1 MSAKGSSWFDERL
14 DAVAVTVRAVLIT
27 RILSGV
33 GAALLTAYIF
43 TPLIGSVWFCAFA
56 SAEIATRY
64 ATRAVRRGQAL
75 SPRARRAYVAS
86 MALAS
91 AAWCGLAALY
101 WTVDKEAFRL
111 AAMIILVGL
120 MVHAQGFS
128 FRSPAAL
135 AALGA
140 MPVVLWLVLPIGFGG
155 FEGAPFY
162 TLSVALV
169 LLIAY
174 VAASAQANMRNAR
187 ALAEAHRNAEAANAA
202 KSAFLAMVSHE
213 LRTPLNGVL
222 GMARALQRTGLD
234 PRQQGYVET
243 MLRSGDGLVAMLN
256 DVLDLSKI
264 EAGRLDMEATAFYL
278 RAVIEQAVE
287 LWAEAASARR
297 LSLIAEIDPATP
309 DRVVGDETRVRQ
321 VLANLLSNALKFT
334 EQGAVRVRVS
344 TAPSAKM
351 TGVEIRVID
360 TGIGMSPTHVASLF
374 RPYTQADAATARHYG
389 GTGLGLSICRQ
400 LAEIMGGEI
409 GVESV
414 VGQGSTFRVWL
425 PLPPAESGLEAVCEE
440 ADETLP
446 PLRILVADDS
456 PVNQAVARAILE
468 AAGAVVETAA
478 NGAQA
483 LERLSSEPFD
493 VVLMDL
499 RMPVM
504 DGAEAVGRI
513 REGQAG
519 PVDLPVIAL
528 SADAQPGEG
537 ARLKALGFDGFQP
550 KPIQPASLIS
560 AIAQAVATRT
570 NTPVRNEA
578 A

>member
-1 MSAKGSSWFDERL
+1 M
-14 DAVAVTVRAVLIT
+14 
-27 RILSGV
+27 
-33 GAALLTAYIF
+33 Y
-43 TPLIGSVWFCAFA
+43 
-56 SAEIATRY
+56 
-64 ATRAVRRGQAL
+64 
-75 SPRARRAYVAS
+75 
-86 MALAS
+86 
-91 AAWCGLAALY
+91 
-101 WTVDKEAFRL
+101 
-111 AAMIILVGL
+111 
-120 MVHAQGFS
+120 
-128 FRSPAAL
+128 
-135 AALGA
+135 
-140 MPVVLWLVLPIGFGG
+140 
-155 FEGAPFY
+155 
-162 TLSVALV
+162 
-169 LLIAY
+169 
-174 VAASAQANMRNAR
+174 
-187 ALAEAHRNAEAANAA
+187 
-202 KSAFLAMVSHE
+202 
-213 LRTPLNGVL
+213 
-222 GMARALQRTGLD
+222 
-234 PRQQGYVET
+234 
-243 MLRSGDGLVAMLN
+243 
-256 DVLDLSKI
+256 
-264 EAGRLDMEATAFYL
+264 
-278 RAVIEQAVE
+278 
-287 LWAEAASARR
+287 
-297 LSLIAEIDPATP
+297 PATP

-344 TAPSAKM
+344 TAPGAQM

-360 TGIGMSPTHVASLF
+360 TGIGMSPVQVASLF
-374 RPYTQADAATARHYG
+374 RPYTQADAATARRYG

-409 GVESV
+409 GVESA

-440 ADETLP
+440 ADQTLP

-478 NGAQA
+478 DGAQA

-513 REGQAG
+513 RNGQAG

-537 ARLKALGFDGFQP
+537 ARLKALGVDGFQP
-550 KPIQPASLIS
+550 KPIQPASLIT

-570 NTPVRNEA
+570 NTPLRTEA